1 MKLGV
6 LFSGGKDSVFACYL
20 ARQKEEVAC
29 LITIRSHNP
38 DSYMFHTPNIS
49 CTVLQAEAMGIPL
62 LSWPTEGRKEEELYD
77 LAAAIS
83 ATRERYGIEGI
94 VTGAIESV
102 YQASRVQKICR
113 DLELWCCSPLWQA
126 NQVDYLCRL
135 LREGFSVIISG
146 VYAYPFDASW
156 LGQTLNEE
164 RIRTLH
170 TLQKRYKI
178 NPSGE
183 GGELESL
190 VVDGPLFRRRIEIQ
204 KASQIYAHHRG
215 QFIIEKAGLAEK
227 KGQQEDRQPCHP
239 PSGNHR
245 PLQDS
250 DRAERDRSKIL
261 LVDLCAAPGSLFECE
276 FAHPI
281 RAALK
286 EYGYGSDILHYSLLS
301 PQVMDSYEKIILC
314 GTPLKDDGY
323 LRHLHRLSWIRDFRK
338 PLLGICAG
346 MQAISAIYGGRILS
360 CPAIGLTEI
369 QIHRESLLLG
379 EPRSLEVYQLHNH
392 AATLPQG
399 FSLIAGRSDAAL
411 AFQHPCLP
419 TFGLL
424 FHPEV
429 RCRWIL
435 ERFAKLPA

>member
-6 LFSGGKDSVFACYL
+6 LFSGGTDSVFACHL
-20 ARQKEEVAC
+20 ARQKDEVAC
-29 LITIRSHNP
+29 LITIRSDNP
-38 DSYMFHTPNIS
+38 DSYMFHTPNIR
-49 CTVLQAEAMGIPL
+49 CTDLQARAMGIPI
-62 LSWPTEGRKEEELYD
+62 LSWTTAGRKEEELYD

-83 ATRERYGIEGI
+83 AARERYAIEGI

-102 YQASRVQKICR
+102 YQASRVQRICR
-113 DLELWCCSPLWQA
+113 DLGLWCCSPIWQA
-126 NQVDYLCRL
+126 NQIDYLYL
-135 LREGFSVIISG
+135 LLKEGFSVIISG

-164 RIRTLH
+164 RIRVLASF
-170 TLQKRYKI
+170 QKKYKI

-183 GGELESL
+183 GGELETL
-190 VVDGPLFRRRIEIQ
+190 VVDGPIFQQRIEIL

-227 KGQQEDRQPCHP
+227 RGRQENPEPSHP
-239 PSGNHR
+239 PAGHHR
-245 PLQDS
+245 LLQAS
-250 DRAERDRSKIL
+250 ERAEKGSSKIL
-261 LVDLCAAPGSLFECE
+261 LVDLCAAPNSLFECE
-276 FAHPI
+276 FVYPI

-286 EYGYGSDILHYSLLS
+286 EYGYGSDILHYSMLT
-301 PQVMDSYEKIILC
+301 PQAIDSYEKIILC

-323 LRHLHRLSWIRDFRK
+323 LCHLDHLYWIRDCRK
-338 PLLGICAG
+338 PLMGICAG
-346 MQAISAIYGGRILS
+346 MQVISVIYGGCILP
-360 CPAIGLTEI
+360 CPAIGLMEI
-369 QIHRESLLLG
+369 EIHRESLLLG

-399 FSLIAGRSDAAL
+399 FSLIAGSGDAAL

-435 ERFAKLPA
+435 ERFAKLPG

>member
-6 LFSGGKDSVFACYL
+6 LFSGGKDSVFACHL
-20 ARQKEEVAC
+20 AKQKEEVAC
-29 LITIRSHNP
+29 LITIISQNP
-38 DSYMFHTPNIS
+38 DSYMFHTPNIR
-49 CTVLQAEAMGIPL
+49 CTDLQAEAMGIPI
-62 LSWPTEGRKEEELYD
+62 LSWTTAGRKEEELYD

-83 ATRERYGIEGI
+83 AAIERYAIEGI

-102 YQASRVQKICR
+102 YQASRVQRICR
-113 DLELWCCSPLWQA
+113 DLGLWCCSPLWQA
-126 NQVDYLCRL
+126 NQVDYLYRL
-135 LREGFSVIISG
+135 IREGFSVIISG
-146 VYAYPFDASW
+146 VYAYPLDASW

-164 RIRTLH
+164 RIRILQS
-170 TLQKRYKI
+170 LQKRYKI

-183 GGELESL
+183 GGELETF
-190 VVDGPLFRRRIEIQ
+190 VVDGPLFRQRIEIR

-227 KGQQEDRQPCHP
+227 TRRQEYLEPCHP
-239 PSGNHR
+239 PADQR
-245 PLQDS
+245 RFLQAS
-250 DRAERDRSKIL
+250 ERSEKGGSQIL
-261 LVDLCAAPGSLFECE
+261 LVDLCSAPNSLFECE
-276 FAHPI
+276 FVHPI

-286 EYGYGSDILHYSLLS
+286 EYGYVSDILHYSMLS
-301 PQVMDSYEKIILC
+301 PQAIDSYEKIILC

-323 LRHLHRLSWIRDFRK
+323 LSHLDHLSWIRDCRK
-338 PLLGICAG
+338 PLMGICAG
-346 MQAISAIYGGRILS
+346 MQSISSLYGGSVLP

-369 QIHRESLLLG
+369 EIHRESLLLG
-379 EPRSLEVYQLHNH
+379 EPGSLEVYQLHNH

-399 FSLIAGRSDAAL
+399 FSLIAGSSDAAL
-411 AFQHPCLP
+411 AFQHPFLP